1 VRSRAN
7 PIKVADFV
15 SDSCALLWLFPFGSC
30 GFDVAL
36 LPFDRD
42 RGYSLAGITQFH
54 REESF
59 ESLFREI
66 QRQLQQVLPIRT
78 VVIPA
83 SLVAMLQCSFPVTT
97 GCPAVFSRFFVCRRF
112 RYWTDCRPGCQVI
125 TVWKR
130 PVRTHV
136 HSSFRQNAGCR
147 IRLDST
153 APCTPTLFAF
163 GRASISRRFLYP
175 SPRSSLRC
183 IAYAEEIVG
192 SGSGD
197 GRSFDDLPTLPQS
210 AESLAPSSSA
220 RVRRTSATGFLFAS
234 PIRMQTAK
242 NFFPISIPA
251 HFSTLAS
258 SISKRDRNLG
268 LHFVSRA

>member
-1 VRSRAN
+1 MRSRAN

-112 RYWTDCRPGCQVI
+112 RYCQDRLPPRMPGDHSLETARPDSCPFQFPPKC
-125 TVWKR
+125 WL
-130 PVRTHV
+130 P
-136 HSSFRQNAGCR
+136 HSA
-147 IRLDST
+147 
-153 APCTPTLFAF
+153 
-163 GRASISRRFLYP
+163 
-175 SPRSSLRC
+175 
-183 IAYAEEIVG
+183 
-192 SGSGD
+192 
-197 GRSFDDLPTLPQS
+197 
-210 AESLAPSSSA
+210 
-220 RVRRTSATGFLFAS
+220 
-234 PIRMQTAK
+234 
-242 NFFPISIPA
+242 
-251 HFSTLAS
+251 
-258 SISKRDRNLG
+258 
-268 LHFVSRA
+268 